1 MGVGIWMEKIPHD
14 ISFGGFYLSPILVSG
29 LFGVL
34 AALLTARL
42 LDRYRLSR
50 YFANPP
56 VVIISLSIIYSVF
69 FGAVFVGI

>member
-1 MGVGIWMEKIPHD
+1 MERVPHD
-14 ISFGGFYLSPILVSG
+14 ISFGGFFLSPILVIG

-42 LDRYRLSR
+42 LDHYRLSR

-56 VVIISLSIIYSVF
+56 VVIISLSIIYAVF
-69 FGAVFVGI
+69 IGAVFVGI

>member
-1 MGVGIWMEKIPHD
+1 MERVPHD
-14 ISFGGFYLSPILVSG
+14 ISIGSFYLSPILVIA
-29 LFGVL
+29 LFGVV

-56 VVIISLSIIYSVF
+56 VVIISLSVIYSIF
-69 FGAVFVGI
+69 IGRIFLGI